1 MERRGMAGVIAYID
15 DFLLI
20 TLSKEECHK
29 MLLSLIRLLP
39 VFGFDMSW
47 KKVVG
52 PTQRIRFL
60 GVDTDTRSST
70 LS

>member
-1 MERRGMAGVIAYID
+1 MAGVIAYID
-15 DFLLI
+15 DFLL
-20 TLSKEECHK
+20 TASSKEECNK
-29 MLLSLIRLLP
+29 MFLSFIRLLP
-39 VFGFDMSW
+39 EFGFDISW

-60 GVDTDTRSST
+60 GVDIDTRTSI

>member
-1 MERRGMAGVIAYID
+1 MERRGMTGVIACID
-15 DFLLI
+15 DFLL
-20 TLSKEECHK
+20 TASFTVEYNN
-29 MLLSLIRLLP
+29 MLIQ
-39 VFGFDMSW
+39 SW

-60 GVDTDTRSST
+60 GVDVDTRTST

>member
-15 DFLLI
+15 DFLL
-20 TLSKEECHK
+20 TASSKEECNK
-29 MLLSLIRLLP
+29 MFLSLIRLLP
-39 VFGFDMSW
+39 EFGFNMSW

-60 GVDTDTRSST
+60 GVDIDTRSST